1 MFCSWWMKTRQVSF
15 RKTENNL
22 VELIILWFIW
32 SYIII
37 LHCLFVISVALHYG
51 VFRRNSFNTTEKVT
65 KNNCLPQSLLGVQP
79 LFSGQLSEYSGTSMS
94 IIRSSVQWTI
104 IFTPV
109 IVNYM
114 GNPIQWN
121 INVTNKLCQS
131 LVPMLYQGFTVLQEK
146 NHWPVLLI
154 NKETVQPNL

>member
-1 MFCSWWMKTRQVSF
+1 MFCSWWMKTPQVSF

-65 KNNCLPQSLLGVQP
+65 KNNCLTDMSLLGVQP
-79 LFSGQLSEYSGTSMS
+79 LFSGQLSEYSGTSINITRFS
-94 IIRSSVQWTI
+94 IQQTI

-109 IVNYM
+109 IVDYM
-114 GNPIQWN
+114 
-121 INVTNKLCQS
+121 
-131 LVPMLYQGFTVLQEK
+131 EK
-146 NHWPVLLI
+146 NLSIMTHRYSEQTLPVPCPFVISRFHCIAGKKQLASI
-154 NKETVQPNL
+154 TYK